1 MVKYFFLTRLFTY
14 IIHQGFCTFHV
25 YYNNITTQQKST
37 QDIGHTLQ
45 YRSAATVPNESCP
58 MRVIVYLSKHCSS
71 TMVFGFRQYIHEIR
85 KCSNH
90 HTVRPLFSKGSKYL
104 LNSKL
109 LGALHSKL
117 LLVIAG
123 KLSQY
128 GTRNQMKVT
137 AMFCS
142 LDC

>member
-1 MVKYFFLTRLFTY
+1 MALCQSKATLPIVHIKTWVSYFFLTRLLTY

-71 TMVFGFRQYIHEIR
+71 AMVFGFRQYIHEIR

-90 HTVRPLFSKGSKYL
+90 HTVFEYYSFNLNVPIIFNWWFVERHFESKSNFRLSK
-104 LNSKL
+104 
-109 LGALHSKL
+109 
-117 LLVIAG
+117 
-123 KLSQY
+123 
-128 GTRNQMKVT
+128 
-137 AMFCS
+137 C
-142 LDC
+142 

>member
-71 TMVFGFRQYIHEIR
+71 AMVFGFRQYTYMRLESVVTITQCWCITALT
-85 KCSNH
+85 S
-90 HTVRPLFSKGSKYL
+90 VWQLFSMNGKYL
-104 LNSKL
+104 EMHFESKSNFWL
-109 LGALHSKL
+109 SK
-117 LLVIAG
+117 
-123 KLSQY
+123 
-128 GTRNQMKVT
+128 
-137 AMFCS
+137 C
-142 LDC
+142 

>member
-71 TMVFGFRQYIHEIR
+71 AMVFGFRQYIHEIR

-90 HTVRPLFSKGSKYL
+90 HTVFDLNITALTSLCQLFSIDGNLQKFILNQKVISGS
-104 LNSKL
+104 LN
-109 LGALHSKL
+109 
-117 LLVIAG
+117 V
-123 KLSQY
+123 SQ
-128 GTRNQMKVT
+128 
-137 AMFCS
+137 S
-142 LDC
+142 SIS